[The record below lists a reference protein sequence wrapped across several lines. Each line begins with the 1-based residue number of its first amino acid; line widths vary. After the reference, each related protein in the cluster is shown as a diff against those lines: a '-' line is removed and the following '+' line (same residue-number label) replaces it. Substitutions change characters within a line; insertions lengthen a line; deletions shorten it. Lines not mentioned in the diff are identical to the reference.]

1 MFRLADLKLRL
12 RKTTLAPSRLPSV
25 AVEMNTQ
32 VRVDA
37 ALKVGSTNDTIT
49 ISTQDVQLQTDSADV
64 HDAISSKQFQDL
76 PQPTRTY
83 QGLVGLVTGV
93 APPSP
98 DFAGGGGTNNPGRSF
113 AIEANGTSQSGTD
126 VRIDGVSAVNPW
138 VQFYSTAVPSTEA
151 IESVS
156 VVTSSPEA
164 EQGLASG
171 AQINV
176 QLKSGTNRLSW
187 IAV

>member
-1 MFRLADLKLRL
+1 MPSAASSFR
-12 RKTTLAPSRLPSV
+12 
-25 AVEMNTQ
+25 
-32 VRVDA
+32 
-37 ALKVGSTNDTIT
+37 I
-49 ISTQDVQLQTDSADV
+49 
-64 HDAISSKQFQDL
+64 L

-126 VRIDGVSAVNPW
+126 VRIDGVNAVNPW
-138 VQFYSTAVPSTEA
+138 VQFYSTAVPSTES
-151 IESVS
+151 IQSVS

-164 EQGLASG
+164 EQGLASERRPDQRS
-171 AQINV
+171 AQERDEPI
-176 QLKSGTNRLSW
+176 SR
-187 IAV
+187 IAVRTASGQCTQGKAVLSAHEPS